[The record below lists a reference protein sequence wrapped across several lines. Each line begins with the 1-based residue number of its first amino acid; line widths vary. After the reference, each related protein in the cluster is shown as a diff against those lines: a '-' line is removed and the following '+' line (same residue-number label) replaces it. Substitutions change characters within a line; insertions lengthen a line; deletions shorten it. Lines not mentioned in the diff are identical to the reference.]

1 MNPLTWIY
9 IITGLAGFTCAL
21 AGAYLII
28 RKSAMIADAI
38 SHSILP
44 GLVAGFW
51 IANGPNLLTGLIGAL
66 LSGMLTVWLV
76 EYLTGKRRIKQDAAI
91 GLVFPFLFAIGV
103 IWISQDFS
111 NVHLD
116 TDSVLFGEVTLA
128 PFDRL
133 TLGPNDL
140 GPQSI
145 WLLGFALI
153 ITTSFL
159 TLFRKE
165 LKIATFDP
173 LLAAVSG
180 FTPIALHYGL
190 MTIVSVSTISAFA
203 AVGAILTVALII
215 IPAATARLLS
225 HRVTGV
231 LRLSALIGT
240 TVALLGTY
248 FAFLLDLSIS
258 GMIATLLGITFT
270 TTALLAPRNGI
281 LAQAKLRNRDHL
293 NQAIQALI
301 IHLAA
306 HQNTPEELTENTIP
320 HLTAELG
327 WSSNWTETVVQAA
340 LTKQAITQTGAIL
353 APGPNSQTFWQS

>member
-1 MNPLTWIY
+1 MSPLLWIY

-91 GLVFPFLFAIGV
+91 GLVFPFLFALGV

-133 TLGPNDL
+133 KLGGTDL
-140 GPQSI
+140 GPQAI
-145 WLLGFALI
+145 WLLSFALI
-153 ITTSFL
+153 ITTAFL

-165 LKIATFDP
+165 LKLATFDP
-173 LLAAVSG
+173 LLATVSG
-180 FTPIALHYGL
+180 FAPIALHYGL

-203 AVGAILTVALII
+203 AVGAILTVALVI

-225 HRVTGV
+225 HHVSGV
-231 LRLSALIGT
+231 LRISSLVGLT
-240 TVALLGTY
+240 TSLLGTWI
-248 FAFLLDLSIS
+248 AFTFDLSIS
-258 GMIATLLGITFT
+258 GMIATLLGIIFSA
-270 TTALLAPRNGI
+270 TAILAPRNGI
-281 LAQAKLRNRDHL
+281 LAQTKLRQRDQI

-301 IHLAA
+301 IHLEA
-306 HQNTPEELTENTIP
+306 HQNTPEEATENTIS

-327 WSSNWTETVVQAA
+327 WSNSWTQTVMQSA
-340 LTKQAITQTGAIL
+340 LAKQAITQSGQTL
-353 APGPNSQTFWQS
+353 APGPNSQSFWHS